1 MRISLIIQISDYICC
16 MTIAN
21 IIATLEQVAPT
32 AYQESYDNCGLLT
45 GNASWQCTGVLC
57 TLDATEAVILEAVAK
72 GCNLIVAHHPIVFSG
87 LKKITGKT
95 YVEQTIIT
103 AIKNDVGIYAIH
115 TNLDSVLDGVN
126 GKIAETIGLV
136 NTQILLPKQNALT
149 KLFTY
154 VPHSY
159 LDAVREAI
167 FNAGAG
173 NIGNYSAC
181 SFSVEGVGTFKAA
194 DGTNPFVGKIGKRHE
209 EREMKLEVI
218 FPNYLSAKVVAA
230 LQTAHPYEEVAY
242 DIVPLANAFTTVG
255 SGLIGELPEPMAEV
269 DFLQHIKTVFGLK
282 VIKHT
287 ALLGK
292 PINKVAVCGGAG
304 SFLIGN
310 AKAAKADIYIT
321 SDIKYHEFF
330 DAENKLIIA
339 DIGHW
344 ESEQFTPDLLNAIL
358 QLKFPTF
365 AVLKSEVV
373 TNPVGY
379 FV

>member
-1 MRISLIIQISDYICC
+1 

-32 AYQESYDNCGLLT
+32 AYQESYDNCGLIT
-45 GNASWQCTGVLC
+45 GNTSWFCTGALC

-72 GCNLIVAHHPIVFSG
+72 GCNLVVAHHPIVFSG
-87 LKKITGKT
+87 LKKITGKN

-103 AIKNDVGIYAIH
+103 AIKNDVAIYAIH

-126 GKIAETIGLV
+126 GKIAETIGLL

-154 VPHSY
+154 VPFGY
-159 LDAVREAI
+159 VDAVREAI

-173 NIGNYSAC
+173 NISNYSEC
-181 SFSVEGVGTFKAA
+181 SFSVEGIGTFKAVEGA
-194 DGTNPFVGKIGKRHE
+194 NPFKGDIGKRHE

-218 FPNYLSAKVVAA
+218 FPSYLSGNVLAA
-230 LQTAHPYEEVAY
+230 LQAAHPYEEVAY
-242 DIVPLANAFTTVG
+242 DIVPLSNAFTTVG
-255 SGLIGELPEPMAEV
+255 SGLIGELQAPMHEL
-269 DFLQHIKTVFGLK
+269 DFLHCIKNAFGLK

-292 PINKVAVCGGAG
+292 QISKVAVCGGAG

-310 AKAAKADIYIT
+310 AKAADADIYIT

-330 DAENKLIIA
+330 DAENKLIVA

-358 QLKFPTF
+358 KRKFPTF